1 MIYPIRYYYRGG
13 VSDKDFI
20 LSLME
25 HVPEHKQQEVSDKYE
40 LLYLQ
45 DGSINVT
52 KGRKEANEY
61 LEAVAN
67 HYKGQR
73 TPEALAGHMRK
84 MLEQAKQ
91 KHNLKYNKK
100 PNCSG
105 VIIKTE
111 VPRNGPRIKLDHPTR

>member
-1 MIYPIRYYYRGG
+1 MIYPIWYYYRGG
-13 VSDKDFI
+13 VSDKNLI

-45 DGSINVT
+45 DGPVNVA

-61 LEAVAN
+61 LQMVAN
-67 HYKGQR
+67 HYKGER
-73 TPEALAGHMRK
+73 TPEAKAAHMRK
-84 MLEQAKQ
+84 MLEMTKEKQ
-91 KHNLKYNKK
+91 HKKYH
-100 PNCSG
+100 PSASG

-111 VPRNGPRIKLDHPTR
+111 IPKNGPRIQLDHPRK